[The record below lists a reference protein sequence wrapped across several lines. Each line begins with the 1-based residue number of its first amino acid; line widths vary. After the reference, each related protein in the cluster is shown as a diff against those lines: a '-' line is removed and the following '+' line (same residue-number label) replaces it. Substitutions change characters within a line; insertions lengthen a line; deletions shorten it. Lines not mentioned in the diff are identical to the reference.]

1 MYIHAITRQI
11 IQKAE
16 TSALN
21 HSSTA
26 QVFTEVVQKAT
37 LGVLLIAPFFVC
49 CDTCTCS
56 GYEPQSMMCFPIYDQ
71 SSGSGDSDAKTVIG
85 VAAAFDKIGSKS

>member
-11 IQKAE
+11 IQKAA
-16 TSALN
+16 TSVLN

-37 LGVLLIAPFFVC
+37 LGVLLIAPFFVRC
-49 CDTCTCS
+49 GTCS